1 MARILPPM
9 KIQSAFW
16 KPRLP
21 ILAIGILSLIGGLN
35 DIFSKH
41 AGRTNGAQY
50 FGIDAVLIGIVFA
63 VAGVIC
69 LIVGFKKKPQVTSSE
84 PSQK

>member
-1 MARILPPM
+1 M
-9 KIQSAFW
+9 KIQYAFW
-16 KPRLP
+16 KPRFP
-21 ILAIGILSLIGGLN
+21 ILVIGILSLIGGLN

-50 FGIDAVLIGIVFA
+50 FGVDAVLIGIVFA

-69 LIVGFKKKPQVTSSE
+69 LIVGFKKKPLVTPSE

>member
-1 MARILPPM
+1 MR
-9 KIQSAFW
+9 FNTHYW

-21 ILAIGILSLIGGLN
+21 ILLIGILSLLGGLN
-35 DIFSKH
+35 DIFFKH

-50 FGIDAVLIGIVFA
+50 FGVDAVLIGIVFA

-69 LIVGFKKKPQVTSSE
+69 LIVGFKKKVA
-84 PSQK
+84 

>member
-1 MARILPPM
+1 M
-9 KIQSAFW
+9 KITAAFW

-21 ILAIGILSLIGGLN
+21 ILLIGVLSVLGGLN

-41 AGRTNGAQY
+41 AGRHNGEQF
-50 FGIDAVLIGIVFA
+50 FGFDAVLIGIVFV

-69 LIVGFKKKPQVTSSE
+69 LIVGLKKSPKR
-84 PSQK
+84 